1 MFSFNTDTLELTLS
15 PFTLFVIG
23 GAFSIHWLWST
34 IGQSP
39 RQKVMLA
46 TWGAPREGCIF
57 TKAALDCT
65 EMLAYIKEKNEGLEP
80 NDVNRVTVTHFV
92 GRALAECL
100 KDAPDLNRRILWNR
114 FLPNKTLDISFLVQV
129 LGGRNLYQA
138 KVEAI
143 DKKSIREVASIL
155 NSKVKPIRSGS
166 DKNMSK
172 SMGPMKFLP
181 VWVIRTVMYFVG
193 WASNVVGID
202 MSMFGME
209 KRPFGCCIVTSVGML
224 GIEDAYV
231 PFSPYTNVSLFVMIG
246 AIKDHVVVV
255 DGKPAVRP
263 MVNICAT
270 LDHRFLD
277 GFQGASIGKKLE
289 RVFANP
295 SLIDK
300 KAD

>member
-1 MFSFNTDTLELTLS
+1 MFNFNTESLELTLS
-15 PFTLFVIG
+15 PLALGVIG
-23 GAFSIHWLWST
+23 GAVVLHWLWST

-46 TWGAPREGCIF
+46 TWSAPREGSIF
-57 TKAALDCT
+57 TKTALDCT
-65 EMLAYIKEKNEGLEP
+65 AMLAYIKEKNEGLEASDP
-80 NDVNRVTVTHFV
+80 TKITVTHFV

-100 KDAPDLNRRILWNR
+100 KDAPDLNRRILCNR

-129 LGGRNLYQA
+129 LGGTNLYQA
-138 KVEAI
+138 KVDSI
-143 DKKSIREVASIL
+143 DKKSVREVASIL
-155 NSKVKPIRSGS
+155 NSKVKPIRSGT

-181 VWVIRTVMYFVG
+181 VWVIRTVIYLVG
-193 WASNVVGID
+193 WFSNVVGLD
-202 MSMFGME
+202 MSILGME

-231 PFSPYTNVSLFVMIG
+231 PFSPYTNVSLFVLIG

-255 DGKPAVRP
+255 DGQPAIRP

-270 LDHRFLD
+270 LDHRYLD
-277 GFQGASIGKKLE
+277 GFQGATIGKKLE

-295 SLIDK
+295 HILDK
-300 KAD
+300 KLD